1 MGKRYNPREKR
12 KRRKRYIKRQRKK
25 MREFLRNKPSSGDT
39 QQ

>member
-25 MREFLRNKPSSGDT
+25 LRELLRNRPSSENS
-39 QQ
+39 QS